1 MSGRKRSPW
10 ATLSVLLLGCFI
22 ANADSSL
29 VLATYGKVASE
40 FHDLDS
46 GSWLLSSYILAMSAV
61 QPLYGKLSD
70 IYGRKPVLLVAYA
83 MFALGNLGAGLG
95 RSLGEVIAWRAVQG
109 IGGAGMGSLVAIIIV
124 DIVPMHDVA
133 STRSYVNIMQTSGRT
148 CGGVIGGWLTQTLGW
163 RW

>member
-1 MSGRKRSPW
+1 MS
-10 ATLSVLLLGCFI
+10 A
-22 ANADSSL
+22 
-29 VLATYGKVASE
+29 
-40 FHDLDS
+40 
-46 GSWLLSSYILAMSAV
+46 YILAMSAV

-83 MFALGNLGAGLG
+83 MFAIGNLGAGLG

-124 DIVPMHDVA
+124 DIVPMYDVA

>member
-1 MSGRKRSPW
+1 
-10 ATLSVLLLGCFI
+10 
-22 ANADSSL
+22 
-29 VLATYGKVASE
+29 
-40 FHDLDS
+40 
-46 GSWLLSSYILAMSAV
+46 MSAV

-70 IYGRKPVLLVAYA
+70 IYGRKPMLLAAYT
-83 MFALGNLGAGLG
+83 MFAIGNLGAGLG

-133 STRSYVNIMQTSGRT
+133 STRSYVNIMQTTGRT

>member
-1 MSGRKRSPW
+1 
-10 ATLSVLLLGCFI
+10 
-22 ANADSSL
+22 
-29 VLATYGKVASE
+29 
-40 FHDLDS
+40 
-46 GSWLLSSYILAMSAV
+46 MSAV

-83 MFALGNLGAGLG
+83 MFAIGNLGAGL
-95 RSLGEVIAWRAVQG
+95 
-109 IGGAGMGSLVAIIIV
+109 GGAGMGSLVAIIIV

-133 STRSYVNIMQTSGRT
+133 SIRSYVNIMQTSGRT

>member
-1 MSGRKRSPW
+1 MIRDFGVPQNAVGKWAGICAAVFSISQATFGVAWGR
-10 ATLSVLLLGCFI
+10 F
-22 ANADSSL
+22 
-29 VLATYGKVASE
+29 
-40 FHDLDS
+40 
-46 GSWLLSSYILAMSAV
+46 
-61 QPLYGKLSD
+61 SD